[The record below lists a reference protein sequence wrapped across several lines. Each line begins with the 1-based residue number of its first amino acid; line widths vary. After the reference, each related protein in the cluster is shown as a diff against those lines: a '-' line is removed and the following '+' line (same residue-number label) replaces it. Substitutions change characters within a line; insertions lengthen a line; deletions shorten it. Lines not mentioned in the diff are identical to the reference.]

1 MVSNMKPNLIPGSEA
16 FKFLGF
22 KNRSSLTRLVQSGE
36 ITPAFTASGKRGEQ
50 FFLAKDIDR
59 LKAERVAA

>member
-1 MVSNMKPNLIPGSEA
+1 MVSNMKSNLIPGSEA

-36 ITPAFTASGKRGEQ
+36 ISPAFEASGERGEQ
-50 FFLAKDIDR
+50 FFAVKDLERIKAK
-59 LKAERVAA
+59 RVAA